1 MEIHQRDASGVFTEQ
16 KTWNVALQK
25 NVALQRFP
33 PTAWGT
39 EGKEATEAEIGTDRD
54 ETE

>member
-16 KTWNVALQK
+16 KSVALQK
-25 NVALQRFP
+25 IGFHP
-33 PTAWGT
+33 PAWGT